1 LTFAL
6 GLPQSE
12 EEGPFNL
19 VIDGKGTVWIDDVG
33 LTLRPPSANRG
44 G

>member
-1 LTFAL
+1 V
-6 GLPQSE
+6 
-12 EEGPFNL
+12 EGAREPDNVQLNL

-33 LTLRPPSANRG
+33 LTLRPPSAKRG